1 MDERGPLT
9 GEPLPLDLVNTRPAG
24 PDGRRTDLIG
34 TPGHL
39 AAWLA
44 LEAERLPAEARGPAL
59 TPSSAD
65 LAALHA
71 VRADTEAV
79 VGALMAGAAPPE
91 AALAGLNAAVRA
103 APPVREL
110 HRDGTGVT
118 AAACRTGPAGAVL
131 AAVFAEAAVDLLA
144 GPKAAGIRRCEAQ
157 DCVMLFLPA
166 HPRRRW
172 CSPARCGNRARVAR
186 YYPRHRAAHPGSEP
200 S

>member
-24 PDGRRTDLIG
+24 PDGHRTDLID
-34 TPGHL
+34 TPENL

-44 LEAERLPAEARGPAL
+44 LEADRLPAEARGPAL
-59 TPSSAD
+59 APTSAD
-65 LAALHA
+65 LAALHG

-79 VGALMAGAAPPE
+79 VRALMEGATPPR
-91 AALAGLNAAVRA
+91 AALNGLNAAQRG

-110 HRDGTGVT
+110 RWDGDALT

-131 AAVFAEAAVDLLA
+131 AAVFAEAAADLLT
-144 GPKAAGIRRCEAQ
+144 GPKATGIRRCEAR

-172 CSPARCGNRARVAR
+172 CSPARCGNRTRVAR
-186 YYPRHRAAHPGSEP
+186 YYQRHKAAPP
-200 S
+200 AP